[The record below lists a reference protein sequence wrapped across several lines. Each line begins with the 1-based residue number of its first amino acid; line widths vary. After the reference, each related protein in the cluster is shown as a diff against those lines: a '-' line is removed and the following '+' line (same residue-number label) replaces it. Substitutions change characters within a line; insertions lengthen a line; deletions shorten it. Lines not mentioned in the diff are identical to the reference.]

1 MHDGRSHGSKRTQ
14 PEYLL
19 RSLFSVACDVVAVD
33 GLVRVVAGS
42 VPVVVFVF
50 FRWQLAFVLVLD
62 AVLPSQVVF
71 EAGHFQ
77 VIPPCSGQG

>member
-1 MHDGRSHGSKRTQ
+1 M
-14 PEYLL
+14 
-19 RSLFSVACDVVAVD
+19 D

-50 FRWQLAFVLVLD
+50 FQWQLVFVPVLA

-71 EAGHFQ
+71 EAGDSL
-77 VIPPCSGQG
+77 VIPPRLGQGWG